1 MKSYIFKVKVE
12 QDQDKWVAHYPELK
26 DKGGAAWG
34 ETREDAL
41 RNLEEVIRLVLE
53 DMVECGELSV
63 FESKMRN
70 TGLTISPQP
79 LVSVTL

>member
-12 QDQDKWVAHYPELK
+12 QDQDKWVAYYPELK

-70 TGLTISPQP
+70 KGLTISPQP